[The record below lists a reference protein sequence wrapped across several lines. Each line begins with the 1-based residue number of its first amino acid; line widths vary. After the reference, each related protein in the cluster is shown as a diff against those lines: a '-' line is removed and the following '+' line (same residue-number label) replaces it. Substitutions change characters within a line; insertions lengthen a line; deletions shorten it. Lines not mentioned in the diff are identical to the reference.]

1 MSSLSIEI
9 GILLTVTGLICTLFG
24 LLTGFFTFRMNRD
37 KEVKKEAS
45 SGAVIETKL
54 DNIYR
59 LVDGMIL
66 DLKNNER
73 RWNDI
78 SLFVARLD
86 EKLLQADK
94 QIEKIKERQS
104 DE

>member
-1 MSSLSIEI
+1 MTIQV
-9 GILLTVTGLICTLFG
+9 GILLTVTGLICTMFG

-37 KEVKKEAS
+37 KEVKREAS

-73 RWNDI
+73 RWSEI

-94 QIEKIKERQS
+94 QIETIKRKQKE
-104 DE
+104 EET

>member
-1 MSSLSIEI
+1 MNIEI
-9 GILLTVTGLICTLFG
+9 GLLVTITGLFCTGLG
-24 LLTGFFTFRMNRD
+24 LLTGFLTFRLNRD

-45 SGAVIETKL
+45 SSAVIETKL

-59 LVDGMIL
+59 LVDGMIV
-66 DLKNNER
+66 DLKANER

-86 EKLLQADK
+86 EKLAHADK
-94 QIEKIKERQS
+94 QIETIKLTQKE
-104 DE
+104 DES

>member
-1 MSSLSIEI
+1 ML
-9 GILLTVTGLICTLFG
+9 G
-24 LLTGFFTFRMNRD
+24 LLTGFFTFRHRRD
-37 KEVKKEAS
+37 QDLKKDAS

-59 LVDGMIL
+59 LVDGMIV

-73 RWNDI
+73 RWNEI

-86 EKLLQADK
+86 EKLTHADK
-94 QIEKIKERQS
+94 QIEKIKNEK
-104 DE
+104 EE

>member
-1 MSSLSIEI
+1 MDIEI
-9 GILLTVTGLICTLFG
+9 GVLIGITGLFCTVLG
-24 LLTGFFTFRMNRD
+24 LLTGFFTFRHRRD
-37 KEVKKEAS
+37 QDLKKDAS

-59 LVDGMIL
+59 LVDSMIL
-66 DLKNNER
+66 DLKNNDR

-86 EKLLQADK
+86 EKLTHADK
-94 QIEKIKERQS
+94 QIQTIKKEKE
-104 DE
+104 E

>member
-1 MSSLSIEI
+1 MTIQV
-9 GILLTVTGLICTLFG
+9 GILLTVTGLICTMFG

-37 KEVKKEAS
+37 KEVKREAS

-73 RWNDI
+73 RWNEI

-94 QIEKIKERQS
+94 QIETIKRKQKE
-104 DE
+104 EET

>member
-1 MSSLSIEI
+1 MNIEI
-9 GILLTVTGLICTLFG
+9 GVLIGITGLFCTVLG
-24 LLTGFFTFRMNRD
+24 LLTGFFTFRHRRD
-37 KEVKKEAS
+37 QDLKKDAS

-59 LVDGMIL
+59 LVDSMIL
-66 DLKNNER
+66 DLKANER

-86 EKLLQADK
+86 EKLTHADK
-94 QIEKIKERQS
+94 QIETIKKEK
-104 DE
+104 EE

>member
-1 MSSLSIEI
+1 MNIEI
-9 GILLTVTGLICTLFG
+9 GVLIGITGLFCTALG
-24 LLTGFFTFRMNRD
+24 LLTGFLTFRHRRD
-37 KEVKKEAS
+37 QDLKKDAS

-66 DLKNNER
+66 DLKANER

-86 EKLLQADK
+86 EKLTHADK
-94 QIEKIKERQS
+94 QIETIKKDKEG
-104 DE
+104 E